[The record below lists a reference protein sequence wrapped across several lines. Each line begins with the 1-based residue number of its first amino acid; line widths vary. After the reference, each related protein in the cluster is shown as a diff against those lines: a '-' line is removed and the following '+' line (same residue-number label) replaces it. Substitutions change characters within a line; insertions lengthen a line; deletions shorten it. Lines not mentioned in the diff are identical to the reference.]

1 MNLYAETEN
10 RKNPVSLRLI
20 GLYAFLIC
28 PFIIAYPNTDLSY
41 WVTRFLQA
49 VCVVIWCILQ
59 HTNGLRFIRENRY
72 FRLTIH
78 VWWIF
83 LIVNTFYQVPTFQL
97 TQIYYWIAI
106 WNFMLMAEIYWRRDF
121 IRHLYHIGILFSIL
135 IYLNTFLYILFPHG
149 LWFDTEWI
157 GYGEKNR
164 YLFGNYNQTGLIG
177 LVSLLTWGTY
187 TIFSGRGYTNMYLLI
202 INVLAVVVAMG
213 SKTSSVGI
221 LLVAGFYMMRRFIKH
236 PFRWIFLFAL
246 LYILFFVVIVWQGQD
261 LQDWPLLSDF
271 VVNVLHKDTSFSSRI
286 YLWMNSVKLILESP
300 IIGYGARSTDWMI
313 ENVHGS
319 GPHNLWLMM
328 LLEGGLVSCILMI
341 GIFLKLFTLS
351 KQCNNI
357 IGAYLAVC
365 LSVLLLM
372 SLFETYY
379 IICLFFII
387 VIAYYILKM
396 QITQKEASEPVDP
409 PEPTEVK
416 ES

>member
-1 MNLYAETEN
+1 MTLYTETEN
-10 RKNPVSLRLI
+10 RKEPVSLRLV

-28 PFIIAYPNTDLSY
+28 PFIIAYPKTDLSY
-41 WVTRFLQA
+41 WVTRLLQ
-49 VCVVIWCILQ
+49 VICVVIWCVLQ
-59 HTNGLRFIRENRY
+59 HNNGLRFIRENRF
-72 FRLTIH
+72 FRITIH
-78 VWWIF
+78 AWWIF

-106 WNFMLMAEIYWRRDF
+106 WNFMLMAELYWSRDF

-177 LVSLLTWGTY
+177 LVCLLTWGTY
-187 TIFSGRGYTNMYLLI
+187 TVLSGRGYLNMYCLI

-236 PFRWIFLFAL
+236 PFRWIFSFAL
-246 LYILFFVVIVWQGQD
+246 FYILFFVLIVWQGKD

-286 YLWMNSVKLILESP
+286 YLWMNSVKLIIESP
-300 IIGYGARSTDWMI
+300 IIGYGARNIDWMV

-328 LLEGGLVSCILMI
+328 LLEGGIVSLTLLIVLLTI
-341 GIFLKLFTLS
+341 IFRTLRKQRNTPANFFAVGIAT
-351 KQCNNI
+351 
-357 IGAYLAVC
+357 
-365 LSVLLLM
+365 LLLM
-372 SLFETYY
+372 SLFEAYNA
-379 IICLFFII
+379 IAIFFIVI
-387 VIAYYILKM
+387 IAYYLRCINNP
-396 QITQKEASEPVDP
+396 QQEPADKTTN
-409 PEPTEVK
+409 EQ
-416 ES
+416 

>member
-1 MNLYAETEN
+1 MT
-10 RKNPVSLRLI
+10 RL
-20 GLYAFLIC
+20 
-28 PFIIAYPNTDLSY
+28 
-41 WVTRFLQA
+41 LQ
-49 VCVVIWCILQ
+49 VICVVIWCVLQ
-59 HTNGLRFIRENRY
+59 HNNGLRFIRENRF
-72 FRLTIH
+72 FRITIH
-78 VWWIF
+78 AWWIF

-106 WNFMLMAEIYWRRDF
+106 WNFMLMAELYWSRDF

-177 LVSLLTWGTY
+177 LVCLLTWGTY
-187 TIFSGRGYTNMYLLI
+187 TVLSGRGYLNMYCLI

-236 PFRWIFLFAL
+236 PFRWIFSFAL
-246 LYILFFVVIVWQGQD
+246 FYILFFVLIVWQGKD

-286 YLWMNSVKLILESP
+286 YLWMNSVKLIIESP
-300 IIGYGARSTDWMI
+300 IIGYGARNIDWMV

-328 LLEGGLVSCILMI
+328 LLEGGIVSLTLLIVLLTI
-341 GIFLKLFTLS
+341 IFRTLRKQRNTPANFFAVGIAT
-351 KQCNNI
+351 
-357 IGAYLAVC
+357 
-365 LSVLLLM
+365 LLLM
-372 SLFETYY
+372 SLFEAYNA
-379 IICLFFII
+379 IAIFFIVI
-387 VIAYYILKM
+387 IAYYLRCINNP
-396 QITQKEASEPVDP
+396 QQEPADKTTN
-409 PEPTEVK
+409 EQ
-416 ES
+416 